1 MVIFFNNRYIQKDI
15 TKRIYVEI
23 SSNLTLEIF
32 NQPFLL
38 EKRIDLLIAVKRT
51 GSISKAAKEVPM
63 SYKAAWEAIEAM
75 NNLSTTPIVQRETG
89 GVGGGGTKL
98 TPYGENLINTYE
110 ILRSEQKK
118 FLENLSQR
126 TDINT
131 GTLKDIRR
139 LSMQIS
145 ARNQISGIVELITN
159 GTVNAEVYIKL
170 KSGYTIVSVITNT
183 AVSNLNLKLGDEVV
197 AIFKSNTVL
206 ITTDI
211 SLNISARNKL
221 QGKVDSINKGEINSE
236 LIIDIGNGDKVASII
251 TSNSIDNLKIKEGAQ
266 VSAIIKASDVMIGK

>member
-1 MVIFFNNRYIQKDI
+1 M
-15 TKRIYVEI
+15 EI

-38 EKRIDLLIAVKRT
+38 EKRIDLLIAIKRT

-63 SYKAAWEAIEAM
+63 SYKTAWEAIEAM

-89 GVGGGGTKL
+89 GVGGGGTTL
-98 TPYGENLINTYE
+98 TPYGENLVNTYE
-110 ILRSEQKK
+110 ILQNEQKR
-118 FLENLSQR
+118 FLQNLSKI

-131 GTLKDIRR
+131 GTLKTIRR

-145 ARNQISGIVELITN
+145 ARNQISGIVELISI

-170 KSGYTIVSVITNT
+170 KSGYTIVSVITKT
-183 AVSNLNLKLGDEVV
+183 AVHNLDLKLEDEVV
-197 AIFKSNTVL
+197 AIFKSSTVL

-211 SLNISARNKL
+211 ALNISARNKL
-221 QGKVDSINKGEINSE
+221 QGKIDSIHQGEINSE
-236 LIIDIGNGDKVASII
+236 LIIDIGNGDKIASVI
-251 TSNSIDNLKIKEGAQ
+251 TSNSIDRLNIKEGAQ
-266 VSAIIKASDVMIGK
+266 VSAIIKASDVMLGK

>member
-1 MVIFFNNRYIQKDI
+1 M
-15 TKRIYVEI
+15 EI
-23 SSNLTLEIF
+23 LSNLTLEIF

-38 EKRIDLLIAVKRT
+38 EKRIELLIAVKRT

-89 GVGGGGTKL
+89 GVGGGGTTL
-98 TPYGENLINTYE
+98 TPYGENLIETFE
-110 ILRSEQKK
+110 ILRNEQKK
-118 FLENLSQR
+118 FLKNLSQI

-131 GTLKDIRR
+131 GTLKTIRK

-221 QGKVDSINKGEINSE
+221 QGKVNSINKGEINSE

>member
-1 MVIFFNNRYIQKDI
+1 M
-15 TKRIYVEI
+15 EI

-38 EKRIDLLIAVKRT
+38 EKRIDLLIAIKRT
-51 GSISKAAKEVPM
+51 GSISKAAIEVPM
-63 SYKAAWEAIEAM
+63 SYKAAWEAIESM
-75 NNLSTTPIVQRETG
+75 NNLSTIPIVQRETG
-89 GVGGGGTKL
+89 GVGGGGTTL

-110 ILRSEQKK
+110 ILRNEQKK
-118 FLENLSQR
+118 FLQNLSQR

-145 ARNQISGIVELITN
+145 ARNQIAGIVELISN

-170 KSGYTIVSVITNT
+170 KSGYTMISVITNT
-183 AVSNLNLKLGDEVV
+183 AANNLDLKLGDEVV
-197 AIFKSNTVL
+197 AIFKSSTVL

-211 SLNISARNKL
+211 TLNISARNKF
-221 QGKVDSINKGEINSE
+221 QGMVDSINQGEINSE
-236 LIIDIGNGDKVASII
+236 LIIDIGNGDKIASII
-251 TSNSIDNLKIKEGAQ
+251 TTNSIEKLGIIKGSQ

>member
-1 MVIFFNNRYIQKDI
+1 M
-15 TKRIYVEI
+15 EI

-38 EKRIDLLIAVKRT
+38 EKRIELLIAIKKT

-89 GVGGGGTKL
+89 GVGGGGTTL
-98 TPYGENLINTYE
+98 TPYGENLIETFE
-110 ILRSEQKK
+110 ILKKEQKK
-118 FLENLSQR
+118 FLENLSKL

-131 GTLKDIRR
+131 GTLKDIRK

-145 ARNQISGIVELITN
+145 ARNQISGIIELISY

-183 AVSNLNLKLGDEVV
+183 AVNNLDLKIGDDVV
-197 AIFKSNTVL
+197 AIFKSNAVL

-211 SLNISARNKL
+211 ALNISARNKFL
-221 QGKVDSINKGEINSE
+221 GIVDSINKGEINSE
-236 LIIDIGNGDKVASII
+236 LIIDIGNGDKIASII
-251 TSNSIDNLKIKEGAQ
+251 TTNSIESLNIEEKKEICA
-266 VSAIIKASDVMIGK
+266 VIKASDVMLGK

>member
-1 MVIFFNNRYIQKDI
+1 MEF
-15 TKRIYVEI
+15 

-38 EKRIDLLIAVKRT
+38 EKRIDLLIAIKKT
-51 GSISKAAKEVPM
+51 GSISKAAIEVPM
-63 SYKAAWEAIEAM
+63 SYKAAWEAVESM
-75 NNLSTTPIVQRETG
+75 NNLSTIPIVQRETG
-89 GVGGGGTKL
+89 GVGGGGTTL

-110 ILRSEQKK
+110 ILRNEQKK
-118 FLENLSQR
+118 FLQNLSQR

-145 ARNQISGIVELITN
+145 ARNQIAGIVELISN

-170 KSGYTIVSVITNT
+170 KSGYTMISVITNT
-183 AVSNLNLKLGDEVV
+183 AVNNLDLKLGDEVV
-197 AIFKSNTVL
+197 AIFKSSTVL

-211 SLNISARNKL
+211 SLNISARNKF
-221 QGKVDSINKGEINSE
+221 QGTVDSINQGEINSE
-236 LIIDIGNGDKVASII
+236 LIIDIGNGDKIASII
-251 TSNSIDNLKIKEGAQ
+251 TTNSIEKLGIIKGSQ

>member
-1 MVIFFNNRYIQKDI
+1 M
-15 TKRIYVEI
+15 EI

-38 EKRIDLLIAVKRT
+38 EKRIELLIAIKRT

-63 SYKAAWEAIEAM
+63 SYKGAWEAIEAM

-89 GVGGGGTKL
+89 GVGGGGTTL
-98 TPYGENLINTYE
+98 TPYGENLIETFE
-110 ILRSEQKK
+110 ILKKEQKK
-118 FLENLSQR
+118 FLENLSQF
-126 TDINT
+126 TDINS

-145 ARNQISGIVELITN
+145 ARNQIAGTVELIAN

-170 KSGYTIVSVITNT
+170 KSGYTIISVITNT
-183 AVSNLNLKLGDEVV
+183 AVNNLNLKVGDDVV

-211 SLNISARNKL
+211 ALNISARNKFL
-221 QGKVDSINKGEINSE
+221 GTVDTINKGEINSE
-236 LIIDIGNGDKVASII
+236 LIIDIGNGDKIASII
-251 TSNSIDNLKIKEGAQ
+251 TTNSIESLNIQEKKE
-266 VSAIIKASDVMIGK
+266 VCAIIKASDVMLGK

>member
-1 MVIFFNNRYIQKDI
+1 M
-15 TKRIYVEI
+15 EI

-38 EKRIDLLIAVKRT
+38 EKRIELLIAIKKT
-51 GSISKAAKEVPM
+51 GSINKAAKEVPM

-89 GVGGGGTKL
+89 GVGGGGTTL
-98 TPYGENLINTYE
+98 TPYGENLIETFE
-110 ILRSEQKK
+110 ILKKEQKK
-118 FLENLSQR
+118 FLENLSQF
-126 TDINT
+126 TDRNS

-145 ARNQISGIVELITN
+145 ARNQIAGTVELIAN

-170 KSGYTIVSVITNT
+170 KSGYTIISVITNT
-183 AVSNLNLKLGDEVV
+183 AVNNLNLKVGDDVV

-211 SLNISARNKL
+211 ALNISARNKFL
-221 QGKVDSINKGEINSE
+221 GTVDTINKGEINSE
-236 LIIDIGNGDKVASII
+236 LIIDIGNGDKIASII
-251 TSNSIDNLKIKEGAQ
+251 TTNSIESLNIQEKKE
-266 VSAIIKASDVMIGK
+266 VCAIIKASNVMLGK

>member
-1 MVIFFNNRYIQKDI
+1 MEF
-15 TKRIYVEI
+15 

-38 EKRIDLLIAVKRT
+38 EKRIDLLIAIKKT
-51 GSISKAAKEVPM
+51 GSISKAAIEVPM

-89 GVGGGGTKL
+89 GVGGGGTTL

-110 ILRSEQKK
+110 ILRNEQKK
-118 FLENLSQR
+118 FLQNLSQR

-145 ARNQISGIVELITN
+145 ARNQIAGVVELISN
-159 GTVNAEVYIKL
+159 GTVNAEIHIKL
-170 KSGYTIVSVITNT
+170 KSGYIMVSVITNT
-183 AVSNLNLKLGDEVV
+183 AVNNLNLKLGDEVV
-197 AIFKSNTVL
+197 AIFKSSTVL
-206 ITTDI
+206 ITTDTT
-211 SLNISARNKL
+211 LNISARNKFE
-221 QGKVDSINKGEINSE
+221 GTVDSINQGEINSE
-236 LIIDIGNGDKVASII
+236 LIIDIGNGDKIASVI
-251 TSNSIDNLKIKEGAQ
+251 TTNSIDRLTIKEGAQ

>member
-1 MVIFFNNRYIQKDI
+1 M
-15 TKRIYVEI
+15 EI

-38 EKRIDLLIAVKRT
+38 EKRIELLIAIKKT

-89 GVGGGGTKL
+89 GVGGGGTTL
-98 TPYGENLINTYE
+98 TPYGENLIETFE
-110 ILRSEQKK
+110 ILKKEQKK
-118 FLENLSQR
+118 FLENLSQF
-126 TDINT
+126 TDINS
-131 GTLKDIRR
+131 GTLKDIKR

-145 ARNQISGIVELITN
+145 ARNQIAGTVELISN
-159 GTVNAEVYIKL
+159 GTVNAEIYIRL

-183 AVSNLNLKLGDEVV
+183 AVNNLNLKVGDDVV

-211 SLNISARNKL
+211 ALNISARNKFL
-221 QGKVDSINKGEINSE
+221 GTVDTINKGEINSE
-236 LIIDIGNGDKVASII
+236 LIIDIGNGDKIASII
-251 TSNSIDNLKIKEGAQ
+251 TTNSIESLNIQEKKE
-266 VSAIIKASDVMIGK
+266 VCAIIKASNVMLGK

>member
-1 MVIFFNNRYIQKDI
+1 M
-15 TKRIYVEI
+15 EI

-38 EKRIDLLIAVKRT
+38 EKRIELLIAIKKT

-89 GVGGGGTKL
+89 GVGGGGTTL
-98 TPYGENLINTYE
+98 TPYGENLIETFE
-110 ILRSEQKK
+110 ILKKEQKK
-118 FLENLSQR
+118 FLENLSQF
-126 TDINT
+126 TDINS

-145 ARNQISGIVELITN
+145 ARNQIAGIVELIAN
-159 GTVNAEVYIKL
+159 GTVNAEIYIKL
-170 KSGYTIVSVITNT
+170 KSGYTMISVITNT
-183 AVSNLNLKLGDEVV
+183 AANNLNLKVGDDVV

-211 SLNISARNKL
+211 ALNISARNKFL
-221 QGKVDSINKGEINSE
+221 GTVDTINKGEINSE
-236 LIIDIGNGDKVASII
+236 LIIDIGNGDKIASII
-251 TSNSIDNLKIKEGAQ
+251 TTNSIESLNIQEKKE
-266 VSAIIKASDVMIGK
+266 VCAIIKASNVMLGK